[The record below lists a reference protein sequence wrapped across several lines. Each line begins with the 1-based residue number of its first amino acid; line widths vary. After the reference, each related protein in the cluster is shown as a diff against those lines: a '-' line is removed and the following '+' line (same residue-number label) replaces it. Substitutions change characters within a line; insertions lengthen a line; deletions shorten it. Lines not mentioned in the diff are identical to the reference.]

1 VIFRISKHLA
11 ILLRNDN
18 GDIDISINNINIA
31 VQLLETVRTLSQKKL
46 IFPAVETI
54 AYKLTEKK
62 IIKLEKLIIR
72 LKVITF

>member
-1 VIFRISKHLA
+1 VIFRISKNLA